1 MANCFLDLSLVV
13 WSMDAEQMLTYHR
26 QIWEMM
32 DHTKALDN
40 TDFRVPTE
48 GAMWGGMWTDAD
60 RTVGFREEV
69 SHLPERRSGSLSLQ
83 SLWSFVSVARKTLGL
98 RLPVPGF
105 HGHRAYTCRCLQ
117 RINLGGGHRDQ
128 RCPGPLRAMRG
139 GVSKEWSLGWSFF
152 WGVDMISYLYS

>member
-1 MANCFLDLSLVV
+1 MATTTSGESKKLKLGMLGFFYIFLEGNLSTNKFPWKMLMQCLYRKGMDLVSKVTALEVDVANCFLDLSLVV

-60 RTVGFREEV
+60 
-69 SHLPERRSGSLSLQ
+69 
-83 SLWSFVSVARKTLGL
+83 
-98 RLPVPGF
+98 
-105 HGHRAYTCRCLQ
+105 
-117 RINLGGGHRDQ
+117 
-128 RCPGPLRAMRG
+128 
-139 GVSKEWSLGWSFF
+139 
-152 WGVDMISYLYS
+152 